1 MQSYRR
7 KVMAAGNLKSDDKQV
22 VTVEKEVVT
31 IVPANPQVI
40 YVPQYDPSSMVVYGG
55 CSSWGYYGMGYPSY
69 YYPCAP
75 GAALATGL
83 IWGAAIGAA
92 WGGGRYG

>member
-40 YVPQYDPSSMVVYGG
+40 YVPQYEPSSMVVYGG
-55 CSSWGYYGMGYPSY
+55 CSSWGCNRFLTRQTPMDACS
-69 YYPCAP
+69 
-75 GAALATGL
+75 L
-83 IWGAAIGAA
+83 
-92 WGGGRYG
+92 R